1 MGKLAALTEAYMIKQ
16 MEGAT
21 PAQTRLHFMASYAID
36 AARRASS
43 RAFPRESR
51 PRRAST
57 WIASERGTA
66 QAAAG
71 NYFVV

>member
-36 AARRASS
+36 AIAPKTR
-43 RAFPRESR
+43 FNVGRER
-51 PRRAST
+51 
-57 WIASERGTA
+57 ERNSAG
-66 QAAAG
+66 AAG